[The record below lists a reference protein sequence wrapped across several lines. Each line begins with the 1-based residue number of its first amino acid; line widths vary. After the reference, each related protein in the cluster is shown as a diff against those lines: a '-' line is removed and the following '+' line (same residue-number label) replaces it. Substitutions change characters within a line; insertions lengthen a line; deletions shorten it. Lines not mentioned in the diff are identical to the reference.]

1 MDNQTSLG
9 EPAPQVDAKQPYETP
24 QLTYH
29 GTIEDLTAEQG
40 GAGGDVLGGGTS

>member
-1 MDNQTSLG
+1 MEKQTPPR
-9 EPAPQVDAKQPYETP
+9 EPTPQDDAEQPYETP
-24 QLTYH
+24 QLTIH